1 MTQRKMSAQPAPAI
15 AATSYLDVYRAS
27 PLERIAMIKRGVRA
41 SDVKRMLV
49 ALEIGQHAL
58 ILPDSI
64 RFCFDL
70 CSEGTVLEGAT
81 LEIREI
87 PGRATCRDCGSEV
100 MLEQPFATCS
110 CGSSDMQW
118 LSGDEIKIKEMEVV

>member
-1 MTQRKMSAQPAPAI
+1 MHELGIAQEIVDICAR
-15 AATSYLDVYRAS
+15 RAGGA
-27 PLERIAMIKRGVRA
+27 RVTR
-41 SDVKRMLV
+41 V

-70 CSEGTVLEGAT
+70 CSEGTLVEGAT
-81 LEIREI
+81 LEIHHI
-87 PGRATCRDCGSEV
+87 PGRARCRDCGAELA
-100 MLEQPFATCS
+100 LEQPFATCP

-118 LSGDEIKIKEMEVV
+118 LSGDEIKIKEMEVA